1 MNIASTGTICGSV
14 GGFSPRVALTVRYRF
29 HPDVYVVRPSSFF
42 FLFQLHHGV
51 ILITIEW
58 DFIVKLHASH
68 DHV

>member
-14 GGFSPRVALTVRYRF
+14 GGFSPRAALTVRYRF
-29 HPDVYVVRPSSFF
+29 NPDVCGEAEQLF
-42 FLFQLHHGV
+42 FLLHRGV